1 MSTSPIPQTIDIL
14 SREKGIDPQV
24 IISAI
29 EDAVVTA
36 ARKQFKTGEDLRARY
51 NPENGD
57 VELFAL
63 MTVVEEVQDPATEIS
78 LAEVEEMGVEGAEV
92 GDQLEFPKPREE
104 LGRIAAQTA
113 KQIIFQKVREA
124 ERNNVYDEYINRMGE
139 LVHGFVKRF
148 EGGRIITDL
157 GKVEAVL
164 PKTQQSRAES
174 FSQGE
179 RIRIVINSVSKDSKG
194 PQVEVSRTSPELLK
208 RLFEME
214 VPEIYDGT
222 VQIKAAVREPG
233 DRAKIAVI
241 STERDVDP
249 VGACV
254 GMKGSRVQAI
264 IRELR
269 GERIDIIEWSED
281 PAVFAANALSP
292 AKVSKV
298 EINSFEEK
306 KLTVT
311 VPEDQ
316 LSLAIGKKGQN
327 VRLAAKLV
335 GWHIDIRSAEEAAR
349 AAAAQLEA
357 VMAGGE
363 ASLTDI
369 RESLALDQI
378 TAERLKDR
386 GIETIEQ
393 LTTVTVDELV
403 DAIDVSFDQATEI
416 LERAHRLLAQKHA
429 REARQAREAEGAE
442 TEATE
447 IEATG
452 EEAVVGGDAVP
463 VTEEEVE
470 ETAVAPVEVSE
481 EALEPETVEAIETG
495 EEPSADESA
504 ADESIEAHEGPS
516 PAPDEGTVEE
526 TEGVMSQ
533 ETIEATEE
541 AVAAQEVAPPESAF
555 EPDPQRP
562 VASAIPD
569 FDTMSSTEAQIQE
582 VLADEPAGIDA
593 ARGPMPAAGLE
604 AQAPG
609 EQVIAESRAEWAEEA
624 GIEASDQDAVEAEVL
639 SDLAALNDAGP
650 SEEESPSEAAEA
662 ETGSEQTDELSPEI
676 FEESGTETREDAAEG
691 DKKSDE

>member
-1 MSTSPIPQTIDIL
+1 MVMATSLNQTIEIL
-14 SREKGIDPQV
+14 SREKNIEPTV

-29 EDAVVTA
+29 EDAVMTA
-36 ARKQFKTGEDLRARY
+36 ARKQFKTGEELRARY
-51 NPENGD
+51 NEESGEVD
-57 VELFAL
+57 LFAL
-63 MTVVEEVQDPATEIS
+63 MTVVEEVTDPDKEIS
-78 LAEVEEMGVEGAEV
+78 LADVEEMGVEGAEV
-92 GDQLEFPKPREE
+92 GDQLEFPKATEV

-124 ERNNVYDEYINRMGE
+124 ERNNVYDEYIERVGE
-139 LVHGFVKRF
+139 LIHGFVKRF

-157 GKVEAVL
+157 GKIEAVL

-179 RIRIVINSVSKDSKG
+179 RVRVVINMVSKDTKG

-222 VQIKAAVREPG
+222 VQVKSAVREPG
-233 DRAKIAVI
+233 DRAKIAVV

-298 EINSFEEK
+298 EINSFEDK

-357 VMAGGE
+357 VMSGGE
-363 ASLTDI
+363 AKLTEI
-369 RESLALDQI
+369 RESLAIDQI
-378 TAERLKDR
+378 TAERLHER
-386 GIETIEQ
+386 GIETIEDLAS
-393 LTTVTVDELV
+393 LTLDDLV
-403 DAIDVSFDQATEI
+403 DAIDVSFDQATEVI
-416 LERAHRLLAQKHA
+416 ERAKRLLAQKHA
-429 REARQAREAEGAE
+429 REVMQSHDVP
-442 TEATE
+442 E
-447 IEATG
+447 IAQ
-452 EEAVVGGDAVP
+452 
-463 VTEEEVE
+463 
-470 ETAVAPVEVSE
+470 
-481 EALEPETVEAIETG
+481 
-495 EEPSADESA
+495 EST
-504 ADESIEAHEGPS
+504 D
-516 PAPDEGTVEE
+516 
-526 TEGVMSQ
+526 
-533 ETIEATEE
+533 EATEE
-541 AVAAQEVAPPESAF
+541 ALEASMEESAEEAAVEASTEEGEEVAE
-555 EPDPQRP
+555 E
-562 VASAIPD
+562 
-569 FDTMSSTEAQIQE
+569 STEASTE
-582 VLADEPAGIDA
+582 VSVEDDTLA
-593 ARGPMPAAGLE
+593 
-604 AQAPG
+604 APT
-609 EQVIAESRAEWAEEA
+609 EEHAEE
-624 GIEASDQDAVEAEVL
+624 E
-639 SDLAALNDAGP
+639 P
-650 SEEESPSEAAEA
+650 SVEESAEESTVTEDEAAAEDSHSDVAEA
-662 ETGSEQTDELSPEI
+662 ENEPEEMSAEETAAQDETTDEKETAE
-676 FEESGTETREDAAEG
+676 FEEADAESA
-691 DKKSDE
+691 SDEETENK

>member
-78 LAEVEEMGVEGAEV
+78 LADVEEMGVEGAEV

-124 ERNNVYDEYINRMGE
+124 ERNNVYDEYISRLGE

-179 RIRIVINSVSKDSKG
+179 RIRIVINSVSKDTKG

-393 LTTVTVDELV
+393 LTTMSVDELV

-429 REARQAREAEGAE
+429 REARQAREAEKAG
-442 TEATE
+442 EAAVLGG
-447 IEATG
+447 EAL
-452 EEAVVGGDAVP
+452 P

-481 EALEPETVEAIETG
+481 EALQPESIEAIET
-495 EEPSADESA
+495 
-504 ADESIEAHEGPS
+504 DESIEAHEGPS

-541 AVAAQEVAPPESAF
+541 AVAVTEGE
-555 EPDPQRP
+555 E
-562 VASAIPD
+562 VASAVPD
-569 FDTMSSTEAQIQE
+569 FDAMSATEAQIQE

-609 EQVIAESRAEWAEEA
+609 EHVIAESRAEWAEEA
-624 GIEASDQDAVEAEVL
+624 GIETSDQEVVEAEVR
-639 SDLAALNDAGP
+639 SDLAALD
-650 SEEESPSEAAEA
+650 EEERPSEAAES
-662 ETGSEQTDELSPEI
+662 ETGDDKTDELSPEI
-676 FEESGTETREDAAEG
+676 FEDSGTEAREDVAEG
-691 DKKSDE
+691 DEKSDE

>member
-36 ARKQFKTGEDLRARY
+36 ARKQFKTGEDLHARY
-51 NPENGD
+51 NIENGD
-57 VELFAL
+57 VELFAVK
-63 MTVVEEVQDPATEIS
+63 TVVENVADSAVEIS
-78 LAEVEEMGVEGAEV
+78 LAEVEEMGVEGAEE
-92 GDQLEFPKPREE
+92 GDQLEFPKSRED

-124 ERNNVYDEYINRMGE
+124 ERNIVYDEYIERLGE

-148 EGGRIITDL
+148 EGGRIIVDL
-157 GKVEAVL
+157 GKVEASL
-164 PKTQQSRAES
+164 PRTEQSRAES

-179 RIRIVINSVSKDSKG
+179 RIRVVIHSVSKEAKG
-194 PQVEVSRTSPELLK
+194 PQVEVSRTSPEMLK

-222 VQIKAAVREPG
+222 VQIKAVVREPG

-298 EINSFEEK
+298 EINSFEDK
-306 KLTVT
+306 RLTVT

-335 GWHIDIRSAEEAAR
+335 GWHVDIRSAEEAAR

-357 VMAGGE
+357 VMAGSE
-363 ASLTDI
+363 ATLTDI

-378 TAERLKDR
+378 TAERLKER
-386 GIETIEQ
+386 GIENIER
-393 LTTVTVDELV
+393 LAATSVDEIV
-403 DAIDVSFDQATEI
+403 DAIDISLDDANTI
-416 LERAHRLLAQKHA
+416 LEKAKRLLAQKHA
-429 REARQAREAEGAE
+429 REVRAAHEAQAHAEEARLDSDAREAAAAPDLESSASNAMEASIAE
-442 TEATE
+442 IPVGESAGSE
-447 IEATG
+447 IEASSEQMESADSSPEVTDVIEG
-452 EEAVVGGDAVP
+452 SGPLPEAKD
-463 VTEEEVE
+463 ERSDDE
-470 ETAVAPVEVSE
+470 ET
-481 EALEPETVEAIETG
+481 
-495 EEPSADESA
+495 
-504 ADESIEAHEGPS
+504 
-516 PAPDEGTVEE
+516 
-526 TEGVMSQ
+526 
-533 ETIEATEE
+533 
-541 AVAAQEVAPPESAF
+541 
-555 EPDPQRP
+555 
-562 VASAIPD
+562 
-569 FDTMSSTEAQIQE
+569 
-582 VLADEPAGIDA
+582 
-593 ARGPMPAAGLE
+593 
-604 AQAPG
+604 
-609 EQVIAESRAEWAEEA
+609 
-624 GIEASDQDAVEAEVL
+624 
-639 SDLAALNDAGP
+639 
-650 SEEESPSEAAEA
+650 
-662 ETGSEQTDELSPEI
+662 
-676 FEESGTETREDAAEG
+676 
-691 DKKSDE
+691 

>member
-14 SREKGIDPQV
+14 SREKGIEPEV

-51 NPENGD
+51 NAESGD

-63 MTVVEEVQDPATEIS
+63 MTVVEEVQDPATEIT
-78 LAEVEEMGVEGAEV
+78 LHDVEEMGVEGAEV

-124 ERNNVYDEYINRMGE
+124 ERNNVYDEYIGRVGE

-157 GKVEAVL
+157 GKIEAVL
-164 PKTQQSRAES
+164 PKTQQSRAEA

-179 RIRIVINSVSKDSKG
+179 RIRIVINSVSKDTKG
-194 PQVEVSRTSPELLK
+194 PQVEVSRTSPELVK

-222 VQIKAAVREPG
+222 VQIKVAMREPG

-292 AKVSKV
+292 AKVAKV

-363 ASLTDI
+363 ATLTDI

-393 LTTVTVDELV
+393 LATITVDELV
-403 DAIDVSFDQATEI
+403 DAIDVSFDQANEI
-416 LERAHRLLAQKHA
+416 LDRAHRLLAQKHA
-429 REARQAREAEGAE
+429 REMREAREAEEAALTPAPEGEAAIEEQEAPGAIEQAVE
-442 TEATE
+442 T
-447 IEATG
+447 G
-452 EEAVVGGDAVP
+452 
-463 VTEEEVE
+463 
-470 ETAVAPVEVSE
+470 APV
-481 EALEPETVEAIETG
+481 PTETG
-495 EEPSADESA
+495 E
-504 ADESIEAHEGPS
+504 
-516 PAPDEGTVEE
+516 T
-526 TEGVMSQ
+526 
-533 ETIEATEE
+533 TIEAAPGDNAAVDVPAEELADSVEQTAEEIPRADSSMDGELSEEMATADAANEPPIEPEE
-541 AVAAQEVAPPESAF
+541 ASSDVA
-555 EPDPQRP
+555 EPSQTQ
-562 VASAIPD
+562 SG
-569 FDTMSSTEAQIQE
+569 
-582 VLADEPAGIDA
+582 EPA
-593 ARGPMPAAGLE
+593 
-604 AQAPG
+604 
-609 EQVIAESRAEWAEEA
+609 
-624 GIEASDQDAVEAEVL
+624 
-639 SDLAALNDAGP
+639 
-650 SEEESPSEAAEA
+650 A
-662 ETGSEQTDELSPEI
+662 ETGPETHHASDDE
-676 FEESGTETREDAAEG
+676 EE
-691 DKKSDE
+691 KL

>member
-1 MSTSPIPQTIDIL
+1 MSSSPIPQTIDIL

-24 IISAI
+24 IIAAI

-36 ARKQFKTGEDLRARY
+36 ARKQFKTGEDLHARY

-63 MTVVEEVQDPATEIS
+63 MKVVEQVENPATEID
-78 LAEVEEMGVEGAEV
+78 LADVEEMGIEGAEV
-92 GDQLEFPKPREE
+92 GDQLEFPKSREE

-124 ERNNVYDEYINRMGE
+124 ERNNVYDEYIGRVGE

-148 EGGRIITDL
+148 EGGRIIVDL
-157 GKVEAVL
+157 GKVESLL
-164 PKTQQSRAES
+164 PKTEQSRAES

-179 RIRIVINSVSKDSKG
+179 RIRVVINAVSKEAKG
-194 PQVEVSRTSPELLK
+194 PQVEVSRTSPELLR

-222 VQIKAAVREPG
+222 VQIKAVVREPG

-306 KLTVT
+306 RLTVT

-363 ASLTDI
+363 ATLTNI

-393 LTTVTVDELV
+393 LGAATVDELV
-403 DAIDVSFDQATEI
+403 DLIDISLDEANGIIEKA
-416 LERAHRLLAQKHA
+416 RRLLAQKQFREAKA
-429 REARQAREAEGAE
+429 REAGETGAE
-442 TEATE
+442 E
-447 IEATG
+447 G
-452 EEAVVGGDAVP
+452 
-463 VTEEEVE
+463 
-470 ETAVAPVEVSE
+470 TAVHA
-481 EALEPETVEAIETG
+481 EPETAETSETAAAEAVE
-495 EEPSADESA
+495 
-504 ADESIEAHEGPS
+504 EAHESGE
-516 PAPDEGTVEE
+516 AEIEE
-526 TEGVMSQ
+526 SES
-533 ETIEATEE
+533 EAGAGEN
-541 AVAAQEVAPPESAF
+541 A
-555 EPDPQRP
+555 
-562 VASAIPD
+562 
-569 FDTMSSTEAQIQE
+569 
-582 VLADEPAGIDA
+582 EPA
-593 ARGPMPAAGLE
+593 E
-604 AQAPG
+604 
-609 EQVIAESRAEWAEEA
+609 
-624 GIEASDQDAVEAEVL
+624 
-639 SDLAALNDAGP
+639 
-650 SEEESPSEAAEA
+650 
-662 ETGSEQTDELSPEI
+662 
-676 FEESGTETREDAAEG
+676 
-691 DKKSDE
+691 

>member
-1 MSTSPIPQTIDIL
+1 MVMATSLNQTIEIL
-14 SREKGIDPQV
+14 SREKNIEPTV

-29 EDAVVTA
+29 EDAVMTA
-36 ARKQFKTGEDLRARY
+36 ARKQFKTGEELRARF
-51 NPENGD
+51 NEETGEVD
-57 VELFAL
+57 LFAL
-63 MTVVEEVQDPATEIS
+63 MTVVEEVTDIDKEIS
-78 LAEVEEMGVEGAEV
+78 LADVEEMGVEGAEV
-92 GDQLEFPKPREE
+92 GDQLEFPKPTEA

-124 ERNNVYDEYINRMGE
+124 ERNNVYDEYIERVGE
-139 LVHGFVKRF
+139 LIHGFVKRF
-148 EGGRIITDL
+148 EGGRIIVDL
-157 GKVEAVL
+157 GKIEAVL

-179 RIRIVINSVSKDSKG
+179 RIRVVINTVSKDTKG

-222 VQIKAAVREPG
+222 VQVKSAVREPG
-233 DRAKIAVI
+233 DRAKIAVV

-357 VMAGGE
+357 VMSGGE
-363 ASLTDI
+363 AKLTEI

-378 TAERLKDR
+378 TTERLRER
-386 GIETIEQ
+386 GVETIED
-393 LTTVTVDELV
+393 LAGLTVDDLV
-403 DAIDVSFDQATEI
+403 DTIDVSFDQAMEVI
-416 LERAHRLLAQKHA
+416 ERAKRLLAQKHA
-429 REARQAREAEGAE
+429 REVLHAHDAPAEEEGAGE
-442 TEATE
+442 VTEEATE
-447 IEATG
+447 G
-452 EEAVVGGDAVP
+452 E
-463 VTEEEVE
+463 
-470 ETAVAPVEVSE
+470 E
-481 EALEPETVEAIETG
+481 EALEAAAEETSEAAAEVA
-495 EEPSADESA
+495 ESADEEA
-504 ADESIEAHEGPS
+504 AAPPVEA
-516 PAPDEGTVEE
+516 ATEE
-526 TEGVMSQ
+526 TEDLSAQ
-533 ETIEATEE
+533 ETSAEE
-541 AVAAQEVAPPESAF
+541 E
-555 EPDPQRP
+555 
-562 VASAIPD
+562 
-569 FDTMSSTEAQIQE
+569 TT
-582 VLADEPAGIDA
+582 
-593 ARGPMPAAGLE
+593 
-604 AQAPG
+604 
-609 EQVIAESRAEWAEEA
+609 AEEA
-624 GIEASDQDAVEAEVL
+624 SADEDEATAEKA
-639 SDLAALNDAGP
+639 DD
-650 SEEESPSEAAEA
+650 ES
-662 ETGSEQTDELSPEI
+662 
-676 FEESGTETREDAAEG
+676 
-691 DKKSDE
+691 K